1 MSRLTRSSMFA
12 AAASLVV
19 AGCTTVG
26 TDYEAPAPVLPESHA
41 VDLSG
46 LSAAQPA
53 MDGPV
58 DLVAWWRAFDD
69 PLLAGLV
76 ERAID
81 GNLDLDAAFARIAE
95 AEAVLGV
102 ERAATGPRA
111 DLSGAYTRSGIS
123 ENTQFGLFPGQDRE
137 SNDYTAGLGA
147 SWELDLWGRNQRL
160 IEAASADYEMRLEDL
175 AAVRVS
181 LVAQVAD
188 AYLRLRELQRRE
200 AIAAVNITALERSHE
215 TASVRY
221 DAGLVEELDVLRAR
235 TELENARALVPGIQ
249 RMAAA
254 AVTELELLS
263 GLEPGSLGEAL
274 GPASDRPSIPMPTG
288 RIGDEVPA
296 DLLRRR
302 PDLRSAERLLAAQT
316 ARVGIAEGELY
327 PRLSLSG
334 TLGLQ
339 AADPGDLLKATSI
352 THTLGP
358 AISVPLFSGG
368 GLRANIAAAD
378 ARVDQALVAYEATL
392 LGALHEVDSAARGI
406 VLEGARLAALDEA
419 QASAELSLE
428 RSTTLYRE
436 GLAAI
441 DAVLDARRALYA
453 IEDARAQARSASARA
468 HVDLYRALGGGW
480 PGGEGPA
487 EGPADEA
494 SGG

>member
-1 MSRLTRSSMFA
+1 MSALSRSSLLA
-12 AAASLVV
+12 AGLVL

-26 TDYEAPAPVLPESHA
+26 PDYEAPTPALPDAHAFDLGALSES
-41 VDLSG
+41 
-46 LSAAQPA
+46 QPA
-53 MDGPV
+53 MDEPV

-69 PLLAGLV
+69 PLLARLV
-76 ERAID
+76 ERALA
-81 GNLDLDAAFARIAE
+81 GNLDLDAALARIAE

-111 DLSGAYTRSGIS
+111 DLTAAYTRSGIS
-123 ENTQFGLFPGQDRE
+123 ENTQFGLFPGQERE

-160 IEAASADYEMRLEDL
+160 IEAASADFEMRVEDL
-175 AAVRVS
+175 SAVRVS

-188 AYLRLRELQRRE
+188 AYLRLRELQRRG
-200 AIAAVNITALERSHE
+200 AIAGANITALERSFE
-215 TASVRY
+215 TAAVRF

-235 TELENARALVPGIQ
+235 TELENARALVPSID

-254 AVTELELLS
+254 AVTELELLC
-263 GLEPGSLGEAL
+263 GLEPGSLAQELVPAGE
-274 GPASDRPSIPMPTG
+274 RPSIPAPSG
-288 RIGDEVPA
+288 RLGEQVPA

-316 ARVGIAEGELY
+316 ARVGIAEAELY
-327 PRLSLSG
+327 PRLSLAG

-339 AADPGDLLKATSI
+339 ADDPGNLLKATSV
-352 THTLGP
+352 THSIGP
-358 AISVPLFSGG
+358 SINLPLFSGG

-406 VLEGARLAALDEA
+406 VFEGARLAALDEA
-419 QASAELSLE
+419 QATAEKSLE
-428 RSTTLYRE
+428 RSGVLYRE
-436 GLAAI
+436 GLTSI
-441 DAVLDARRALYA
+441 DAVLDARRALFA
-453 IEDARAQARSASARA
+453 IEDARAQARSASSRA

-480 PGGEGPA
+480 P
-487 EGPADEA
+487 ADLD
-494 SGG
+494 GTD